1 MSDYST
7 FLLVER
13 VVLNALAED
22 ASGSRLIF
30 IFFFG
35 GMAIV
40 PLRLNAP
47 PFKNPYIPWL
57 QLGSENSCLLVSI
70 RG

>member
-1 MSDYST
+1 
-7 FLLVER
+7 
-13 VVLNALAED
+13 LAED